1 MCGFCGFTGNL
12 DNREQVINAMMDRI
26 IHRGPDSGGVH
37 TDEEVTFGFRR
48 LSIIGLEDG
57 SQPIYNEDKTIVI
70 VFNGEIYNYQP
81 LKEDLIK
88 KGHSFYTHADT
99 EVLVHLYEEKGE
111 DMLNDLRGMFAFTI
125 YDMKKKKLFAA
136 RDFFGIKPYYYA
148 QVDGE
153 LLFGSEI
160 KSFLSYPKFK
170 KEVNTLAL
178 ENYLTFQYS
187 VLDETFFKGVYKLKP
202 APYLTYENGKLDIKR
217 YWQPKFEPEKDIVAD
232 PKNGTKLQDAIQ
244 IVEDVLLDSVSMHT
258 VVSDVEVGSFLS
270 SGVDSSFVA
279 ATFRNG
285 MDKASGKT
293 FTVGFDYE
301 KYNEIGYAQEL
312 SKYVGIESNSKII
325 STDEYWESLPKVQY
339 HMDEPLAD
347 PSAVALYFVSKLA
360 RTKVKVALSG
370 EGADEFFGGY
380 NIYEE
385 PMALAPM
392 RIFPKPVRKAI
403 AKVAGAIPFKFKGKN
418 YFRRAALDVEERFY
432 GNGNQMF
439 SKKEREAILKNPAGK
454 YDHTEITKPYYDFCN
469 GLDDVTKMQFI
480 DLNLWMV
487 GDILLKADKMSM
499 ANSLEVRVPFLDKEV
514 FNVARKLPTD
524 YRVNRRATKY
534 AFRMASKKYLPEA
547 TATKKKLGFPV
558 PIRVWLKE
566 DKYYN
571 IIKEAFTSP
580 AAEKYFNT
588 DKIMQYLDDHRAGKG
603 DYSRKVWTVYMFLIW
618 HKRFFEDE
626 VAA

>member
-12 DNREQVINAMMDRI
+12 ENREQVIEKMMDRI
-26 IHRGPDSGGVH
+26 VHRGPDSGGVH
-37 TDEEVTFGFRR
+37 SDENVTFGFRR

-57 SQPIYNEDKTIVI
+57 SQPIYNEDRTVVI
-70 VFNGEIYNYQP
+70 VFNGEIYNYQS
-81 LKEDLIK
+81 LKEDLIAR
-88 KGHSFYTHADT
+88 GHTFYTHADT

-125 YDMKKKKLFAA
+125 YDMKNKKLFAA
-136 RDFFGIKPYYYA
+136 RDYFGIKPYYYA
-148 QVDGE
+148 QIDGE

-160 KSFLSYPKFK
+160 KSFLPYPKFK

-202 APYLTYENGKLDIKR
+202 AHYMVFQNGKLDIKR
-217 YWQPKFEPEKDIVAD
+217 YWQPSFEPDNDIVAD
-232 PKNGTKLQDAIQ
+232 PVKGKKLQDAIQ
-244 IVEDVLLDSVSMHT
+244 EVEDVMLESVGMHT

-285 MDKASGKT
+285 MDKESGKT

-301 KYNEIGYAQEL
+301 KYNEIGYAEEL
-312 SKYVGIESNSKII
+312 SKYVGIENHSKII

-347 PSAVALYFVSKLA
+347 PSAVALYFVSKIA
-360 RTKVKVALSG
+360 REKVKVALSG

-392 RIFPKPVRKAI
+392 KIFPKPVRKAI
-403 AKVAGAIPFKFKGKN
+403 AAITGAIPFNFKGKN

-439 SKKEREAILKNPAGK
+439 SEKEREEILKSPAGK
-454 YDHTEITKPYYDFCN
+454 YNHKEITKPYYDFCKD
-469 GLDDVTKMQFI
+469 LDDVTKMQFI
-480 DLNLWMV
+480 DLNLWLV

-547 TATKKKLGFPV
+547 TAVKKKLGFPV
-558 PIRVWLKE
+558 PIRVWLRD
-566 DKYYN
+566 DKYYS
-571 IIKEAFTSP
+571 IIKEAFTSD
-580 AAEKYFNT
+580 AAKEYFNT
-588 DKIMQYLDDHRAGKG
+588 DKIMKYLDDHKNGKG
-603 DYSRKVWTVYMFLIW
+603 DYSRKIWTVYMFLVW

-626 VAA
+626 AA